1 MKIFSNIC
9 WELLR
14 CQILIDCKFFLLQVY
29 YSILQKVYTYLLF
42 KIYRHSC
49 IIHYSI
55 HVNRTCCSSS
65 KDSFLTCIFFNKFFN
80 QVLYH
85 LPGLN
90 RMQEVRPL
98 LSYERIFVYI
108 VQFLRAF
115 TILFISLKKLLRRN
129 YNRTQPRA
137 HTQLSCC

>member
-1 MKIFSNIC
+1 MDMKVFSNIC
-9 WELLR
+9 WELPR
-14 CQILIDCKFFLLQVY
+14 CQILIDCKFLLLQVY
-29 YSILQKVYTYLLF
+29 YSILQKVYIYLLF

-65 KDSFLTCIFFNKFFN
+65 KDNFLTCIKFFN
-80 QVLYH
+80 QVLHH
-85 LPGLN
+85 LSGLN
-90 RMQEVRPL
+90 CMQEVRPL

-108 VQFLRAF
+108 LQFLRAF
-115 TILFISLKKLLRRN
+115 TILFISLKILLRWN